1 MRICIFGAG
10 SMGSAVGALLA
21 EDHEVVLI
29 GRKANIDRVRQS
41 GLRLHGAVNRE
52 VMMDARE
59 TVSDLAPPDLLIVAT
74 KAHSTQSV
82 IEACLDWVV
91 DDTVVLTLQN
101 GLGNLEKL
109 RDWVGARAIGGTTT
123 MGALMTEPGVVHV
136 ASLGSTFI
144 GADEDPEA
152 AETIASVLAAAGM
165 PAKVTVDIQA
175 ELWAKATINA
185 CINPVTAIL
194 RVANGEIVRV
204 QSLSMLVR
212 DISQECEAVAEACGI
227 RLPYESMYQ
236 QATAVAEKTASNRSS
251 MLRDIELGRRT
262 EIQSINGH
270 ICRAGL
276 HMGVPTPVNN
286 ALVALVESLGCHR
299 AEKG

>member
-1 MRICIFGAG
+1 
-10 SMGSAVGALLA
+10 MGSAFGALLA

-41 GLRLHGAVNRE
+41 GLRLHGAVNQE

-59 TVSDLAPPDLLIVAT
+59 TVSGLAPPDLLIVAT
-74 KAHSTQSV
+74 KAYSTQSV
-82 IEACLDWVV
+82 IEACRDWVV

-109 RDWVGARAIGGTTT
+109 RDWRGVRAIGGTTT

-136 ASLGSTFI
+136 ASFGSTFI
-144 GADEDPEA
+144 GADVNPEA

-165 PAKVTVDIQA
+165 PTKVTVDIQA

-185 CINPVTAIL
+185 CINPMTAIL
-194 RVANGEIVRV
+194 RIANGEIIRV

-212 DISQECEAVAEACGI
+212 DICQECEAVADACGI

-236 QATAVAEKTASNRSS
+236 QTTAVAEKTASNRSS

-276 HMGVPTPVNN
+276 HTRVPTPINN

>member
-1 MRICIFGAG
+1 
-10 SMGSAVGALLA
+10 MGSAVGALLA

-29 GRKANIDRVRQS
+29 GRKANIDRVRQN
-41 GLRLHGAVNRE
+41 GLRLHGAVNRD
-52 VMMDARE
+52 VMIDARE
-59 TVSDLAPPDLLIVAT
+59 TVSDLSPPDLLIVAT
-74 KAHSTQSV
+74 KAYSTQSV
-82 IEACLDWVV
+82 IEACMDWVA

-109 RDWVGARAIGGTTT
+109 RDWRGTRAIGGTTT
-123 MGALMTEPGVVHV
+123 MGALMTEPGVIQV

-144 GADEDPEA
+144 GAEVDAEA

-165 PAKVTVDIQA
+165 PTKVTVDIQA

-204 QSLSMLVR
+204 KSLSMLVR
-212 DISQECEAVAEACGI
+212 DISQECEAVADACGI

-270 ICRAGL
+270 ICLAGL
-276 HMGVPTPVNN
+276 HTHVPTPINN
-286 ALVALVESLGCHR
+286 ALVAMVESLGYHR